1 MCHWCWHRKRSLSDV
16 IGSGLARGSATRDR
30 KSIACGPDAPSMTL
44 ANRHPRLV
52 TSEKVAFQVS
62 QSSTAARTRE
72 AWLNHCCRV
81 GDLGDVWKVLSFGE
95 LRADVL
101 RQCGLHICQIVV
113 ASLGQ
118 RSELGR
124 ERVEALA
131 RRIVCVAQ
139 GPVGRGGAVDS
150 KVTSAGEERI
160 FFEGLQLDSTNN
172 NNNSSSNDFSD
183 LTRVQGTT
191 L

>member
-30 KSIACGPDAPSMTL
+30 QSIACGPDAPSMTL

-72 AWLNHCCRV
+72 AWGGLAESRSGV
-81 GDLGDVWKVLSFGE
+81 GDLGDVWKVLLVGE
-95 LRADVL
+95 LGPKVLGTVSKFVKVVARL
-101 RQCGLHICQIVV
+101 RQRG
-113 ASLGQ
+113 
-118 RSELGR
+118 ELGG

-131 RRIVCVAQ
+131 RRVVRVAQ
-139 GPVGRGGAVDS
+139 GLVGRCGAVDGE
-150 KVTSAGEERI
+150 VAGAGEERVVL
-160 FFEGLQLDSTNN
+160 EGLELCCQEAS
-172 NNNSSSNDFSD
+172 
-183 LTRVQGTT
+183 VA
-191 L
+191 